1 MRHIQFTLFADGP
14 TDRALLPV
22 LGWLIRET
30 HRPDTIAHEFLSKP
44 ELRSDL
50 SFTAQ
55 LQTALDLAPCD
66 ILFVHR
72 DAEKQDPQLRY
83 DQIGKA
89 VALLSASHAKIPHV
103 CVVPVHMTEAWLLSD
118 ESAIRKASGRP
129 NGAESLELPKLNRLE
144 SLPDPKAT
152 LRELLREASGKKG
165 RRRSSFDVREAAALV
180 PEFIASFAPLR
191 RLSAFAR
198 LEADL
203 RKLSL

>member
-22 LGWLIRET
+22 LAWLIRET

-66 ILFVHR
+66 ILFIHR

-89 VALLSASHAKIPHV
+89 VAPLSASHAKIPHV

-129 NGAESLELPKLNRLE
+129 NGAEPLDLPKLNRLE

-191 RLSAFAR
+191 RLRAFAR

-203 RKLSL
+203 RQLSL

>member
-14 TDRALLPV
+14 SDRALLPV

-30 HRPDTIAHEFLSKP
+30 HQPDTIAHEFLSKP

-50 SFTAQ
+50 SFTVQ
-55 LQTALDLAPCD
+55 LQTALDVAPCH
-66 ILFVHR
+66 ILFIHR
-72 DAEKQDPQLRY
+72 DAEKQDPLLRY

-89 VALLSASHAKIPHV
+89 VALLSAPHAKVPHV
-103 CVVPVHMTEAWLLSD
+103 CVVPVHMTEAWLLAD
-118 ESAIRKASGRP
+118 KSAIRKAAGRP
-129 NGAESLELPKLNRLE
+129 NGTEPLDLPKLNRLE

-152 LRELLREASGKKG
+152 LHELLRSASGRKG

-180 PEFIASFAPLR
+180 PEFIASFDPLR

>member
-55 LQTALDLAPCD
+55 LQTALDFAPCD
-66 ILFVHR
+66 ILFIHR

-89 VALLSASHAKIPHV
+89 IALLSASHAKIPHV
-103 CVVPVHMTEAWLLSD
+103 CVVPVRMTEAWLLAD
-118 ESAIRKASGRP
+118 ERAIRKAAANERGT
-129 NGAESLELPKLNRLE
+129 AQIDLPKLSRIE
-144 SLPDPKAT
+144 SLPDPKAK
-152 LRELLREASGKKG
+152 LHELLRAASGKNG
-165 RRRSSFDVREAAALV
+165 RRLASFDTSEAAALV
-180 PEFIASFAPLR
+180 PGHMSSFAPLR
-191 RLSAFAR
+191 QLGAFKR

-203 RKLSL
+203 RQLSL